1 MDADKIKES
10 VRRATTD
17 LVANSK
23 ILKKEKEEELPH
35 FDLPEIEKGKR
46 LGAGAFGIV
55 WEISNV
61 ALDPAIDREESGKCV
76 SDTPTGGDDDDDDD
90 EAGDLAALS
99 QEARRFIAKTAV
111 REDTSASRYAV
122 KILRPELSNDPST
135 FEKGCID
142 LAMEANFLSNFVH
155 PNIIKVR
162 GAGLDKLIGTKD
174 YFLVMD
180 RLYGTLDG
188 KLEEW
193 KATQK
198 KMGMFGKKA
207 AKEDL
212 LKDRLNVAF
221 ELSAAL
227 NYMHARNI
235 IYRDLKPENLG
246 FDIRGD
252 VKIFDLG
259 FARELTPALAAGM
272 DEYGEDT
279 YKLTGKT
286 GTLIYMAPEVV
297 LMKPYGL
304 KADVYS
310 LSILLWEFFHLG
322 KEPFGKSTTRIHEKM
337 VCRGSIRPKIDKK
350 VPKEV
355 AALMTDCWAKQTN
368 NRPGMKAVNLKLKRE
383 MQALQGDGEN
393 GGNVDFS
400 KRRSTFVFRGKK

>member
-1 MDADKIKES
+1 MGADKIKES
-10 VRRATTD
+10 VRQATTD

-61 ALDPAIDREESGKCV
+61 DLDPAIDREESGRCV
-76 SDTPTGGDDDDDDD
+76 PESPAGGDDDDD
-90 EAGDLAALS
+90 EAVDLAILS
-99 QEARRFIAKTAV
+99 QEARRFIAKTAL
-111 REDTSASRYAV
+111 REDTNASRYAV

-162 GAGLDKLIGTKD
+162 GAGLEKLIGSKD

-207 AKEDL
+207 AKEDF

-227 NYMHARNI
+227 DYMHAR
-235 IYRDLKPENLG
+235 K
-246 FDIRGD
+246 
-252 VKIFDLG
+252 
-259 FARELTPALAAGM
+259 
-272 DEYGEDT
+272 
-279 YKLTGKT
+279 
-286 GTLIYMAPEVV
+286 
-297 LMKPYGL
+297 
-304 KADVYS
+304 
-310 LSILLWEFFHLG
+310 
-322 KEPFGKSTTRIHEKM
+322 
-337 VCRGSIRPKIDKK
+337 
-350 VPKEV
+350 
-355 AALMTDCWAKQTN
+355 
-368 NRPGMKAVNLKLKRE
+368 
-383 MQALQGDGEN
+383 
-393 GGNVDFS
+393 
-400 KRRSTFVFRGKK
+400 